1 MNKINQKEFNAN
13 LSKKSVQKNG
23 KTYTNLVLTVAL
35 DNGEVVSFEIVEKF
49 YNSKFD
55 FKVKSNIKEVK

>member
-1 MNKINQKEFNAN
+1 MNKINQKELNAN

>member
-1 MNKINQKEFNAN
+1 MEKINQKEFNAN